1 MFNIYSKK
9 LKGSLFEVIL
19 LLIVPSTL
27 ARFPGYKNRNIS
39 HLKPFKVKE
48 GIFGGRVI
56 SRLVSTIF
64 FSVKL
69 QIENS

>member
-19 LLIVPSTL
+19 LLIVASTL

-56 SRLVSTIF
+56 SILVSTIF